1 MKRFLLLVVL
11 CTLIFGNEAT
21 ATHQRSWSVAARSVM
36 ADQEFSRHVWAI
48 STNADL
54 TKACD
59 MALLSLSQSTMQLI
73 ATSNTTMGTQ
83 QAGGGA
89 ATSVSTD
96 VKMTSLANL
105 YLENVKREVI
115 LTENDEYQVLCYMKV
130 EDWQH
135 RYDRLRERIEN
146 YISTASVS
154 YNPEDVLRS
163 YAWAKLL
170 LDTYPNEDIVMSDGA
185 SARVAL
191 PSLIREVLD
200 NITVEVVDIRQDKES
215 EQFPYLVS
223 LAFKYEDKPLSNITF
238 DYHDGSAMVC
248 GESIKDGRGM
258 IAMKRLNDNI
268 EIRIDCASKDI
279 ARQNEPMV
287 YAVLGQTPIFDGS
300 IKQIPSRPK
309 GVKVARSEILSGEVA
324 PSKALTEQIALEKAQ
339 EKEFHPIK
347 PMDEDASPYLA
358 IVNRVTASF
367 MKHSTDDISPLF
379 TPAAWADYKRIVKEG
394 NPVAMRVP
402 QWEFI
407 KYDSLV
413 LCRAIPLKLK
423 FKGNKSF
430 VEDVVF
436 RIHCRTHK
444 IESVAY
450 KLALETETV
459 IMNKRWDDRAR
470 LALLTFLEDYRTAY
484 CLRNYQYIKKV
495 FAKDAYIVV
504 GRVLQKSKRKYADKQ
519 DLVVDGRAV
528 YTQLSAEEY
537 LQNLSKSFMAK
548 EFINVRFTECTTEKG
563 YESKEGIYAVQLRQF
578 YYSNNYSDEGILT
591 LAIDMKEEAHPLV
604 RIRVWQQER
613 DLSYRVDDMISRT
626 VSTATGI
633 NAR

>member
-1 MKRFLLLVVL
+1 MQ
-11 CTLIFGNEAT
+11 
-21 ATHQRSWSVAARSVM
+21 QRSWSANARTVM
-36 ADQEFSRHVWAI
+36 ADQEFSRYVWAI
-48 STNADL
+48 ATNADL

-59 MALLSLSQSTMQLI
+59 MATMSLSQSTMQLI
-73 ATSNTTMGTQ
+73 ATSNTSMGNVQ
-83 QAGGGA
+83 SGGA
-89 ATSVSTD
+89 GTTNITSD

-105 YLENVKREVI
+105 YLENVKREI
-115 LTENDEYQVLCYMKV
+115 IRTENDEYQVLCYMSV
-130 EDWQH
+130 TDWEH

-163 YAWAKLL
+163 YVWAKLL
-170 LDTYPNEDIVMSDGA
+170 LDTYPNEDIVMNDGS
-185 SARVAL
+185 SARIAL

-200 NITVEVVDIRQDKES
+200 NIAVEVVDIRLDKES
-215 EQFPYLVS
+215 TKFPYLVS
-223 LAFKYEDKPLSNITF
+223 LAFKYDDKPLSNITF

-258 IAMKRLNDNI
+258 IAMKELDDEI

-287 YAVLGQTPIFDGS
+287 YAVLSHTPVFDGS

-309 GVKVARSEILSGEVA
+309 GVKVVKSEILSNEA
-324 PSKALTEQIALEKAQ
+324 PLSKPLVEQIALEKQQ
-339 EKEFHPIK
+339 EEQFHPIK
-347 PMDEDASPYLA
+347 PMEEDVSPYLA
-358 IVNRVTASF
+358 IVNRITASF
-367 MKHSTDDISPLF
+367 MKHSKDDIGPLF
-379 TPAAWADYKRIVKEG
+379 TPAAWSDFRRIVKEG
-394 NPVAMRVP
+394 NPVAMRLP
-402 QWEFI
+402 EWEFI

-444 IESVAY
+444 VESVAY
-450 KLALETETV
+450 QLALDTETV
-459 IMNKRWDDRAR
+459 IMNKRWEDRAR

-484 CLRNYQYIKKV
+484 CLRNYQYISKV

-519 DLVVDGRAV
+519 ELVVEGRTV
-528 YTQLSAEEY
+528 YTQLSTEEY
-537 LQNLSKSFMAK
+537 LRNLSRSFMAK
-548 EFINVRFTECTTEKG
+548 EFINVRFTECSTEKG

-578 YYSNNYSDEGILT
+578 YFSNNYSDEGILT

-604 RIRVWQQER
+604 RIRVWQDER
-613 DLSYRVDDMISRT
+613 DVSYSVDDMISRT